1 MKIETFVLER
11 WMTTYELS
19 VDADITESG
28 IAPMTLEE
36 VLALVPEDERQELL
50 AGLAN
55 TRLGYS
61 EAQGSLE
68 LRSLLAASYRESGP
82 ENILVTTGA
91 IEANFLLFNV
101 LLEPGDHVVAVS
113 PAYQQLN
120 SVPRAIGCDLDLWRI
135 RPENGFR
142 YDLAELEQLVTRRTR
157 LIVLNTPH
165 NPTGT
170 MLSAEELRRVYDL
183 AESVDAQILCD
194 EAYRWLDLPGGLTMP
209 GPMRDLGE
217 RAISVGTFSK
227 PFGLPGLRVG
237 WLAAVPDIVA
247 ACWRMRDYVSLSPA
261 KLSDVLAATAFRH
274 REHVFA
280 RTRAI
285 LDQNL
290 PAAWTW
296 FADQAEFA
304 VWHPPEGGLL
314 SLFRYA
320 FDIPSLELAN
330 RLAEDYGVMLAPGA
344 AFDYEGYLR
353 LGLGADPATLADGL
367 ARVAR
372 CFADLA
378 ADGTPRHT
386 QERRA
391 AVGAGTG

>member
-1 MKIETFVLER
+1 MKIETFALER
-11 WMTTYELS
+11 WMTTYEFA
-19 VDADITESG
+19 VAADITESG
-28 IAPMTLEE
+28 VSPLTMEE
-36 VLALVPEDERQELL
+36 VLALAPEDERRELSMVL
-50 AGLAN
+50 AK

-61 EAQGSLE
+61 EAPGSLE
-68 LRSLLAASYRESGP
+68 LRSLLAASYRSTGP

-91 IEANFLLFNV
+91 IEANFLLCNV
-101 LLEPGDHVVAVS
+101 LLNAGDHVVAVS

-120 SVPRAIGCDLDLWRI
+120 SLPRAIGCDLDLWRI

-142 YDLAELEQLVTRRTR
+142 YDLDELERLVTPRTR

-170 MLSAEELRRVYDL
+170 MLSAAELRRVYDL
-183 AESVDAQILCD
+183 AESVDASILCD
-194 EAYRWLDLPGGLTMP
+194 EAYRWLELPGGTPMP
-209 GPMRDLGE
+209 EPMRNLGDC
-217 RAISVGTFSK
+217 AISVGTFSK

-237 WLAAVPDIVA
+237 WLAAPPEIVA

-261 KLSDVLAATAFRH
+261 KLSDTLAAIAFRH
-274 REHVFA
+274 RERVFA

-285 LDQNL
+285 LAQNL
-290 PAAWTW
+290 PAARAW

-304 VWHPPEGGLL
+304 AWHPPQGGLL

-320 FDIPSLELAN
+320 FNMPSLELAN
-330 RLAEDYGVMLAPGA
+330 RLAEEYGVMLAPGS
-344 AFDYEGYLR
+344 AFDYEGHLR

-367 ARVAR
+367 ARTAH

-378 ADGTPRHT
+378 ARTPRRPMEST
-386 QERRA
+386 A
-391 AVGAGTG
+391 VVGAVSG